1 MFRMEHKENFIPNR
15 LGQIS
20 NYKTLMGKTISIANQ
35 KGGGGKTTTAI
46 NVAASLAAAEKHILL
61 IDTDP
66 QGNSTSGMGIAR
78 ENLNGSLYNIYNG
91 TKNIEE
97 VIQNTELNHL
107 KIIPSNIDLIGA
119 ELELIAKEGRETILK
134 RAIEPVKSRF
144 DFIFIDC
151 PPSLSLLTLNALVAA
166 DSLLIP
172 MQCEY
177 YALEGISSLIKTLE
191 LVRGSFNSYLDIEGI
206 LLTMFDGRN
215 TLANQVAAELK
226 NHFGDKV
233 YKTMIPRNVT
243 LAEAPSHG
251 KPVILYDIHSKGA
264 QSYLELAKEMMGNE
278 NGTG

>member
-1 MFRMEHKENFIPNR
+1 MEHKENFIPNR

-35 KGGGGKTTTAI
+35 KGGVGKTTTAI

-66 QGNSTSGMGIAR
+66 QGNSTSGMGIVR

-264 QSYLELAKEMMGNE
+264 QSYLELAKEMMENE